1 MDLSWILDKEWGLRG
16 KKGTFSSRPL
26 KKEGRR
32 KPDHSLIYTTRKYK
46 NSINLKRIWHQ
57 QYLFHWELL
66 QISFRRGKSLRQ
78 AGRYVE

>member
-32 KPDHSLIYTTRKYK
+32 KPDQSLIYTTRKIQK
-46 NSINLKRIWHQ
+46 KKKNLKRTWYQ
-57 QYLFHWELL
+57 QYLFHW
-66 QISFRRGKSLRQ
+66 
-78 AGRYVE
+78 

>member
-32 KPDHSLIYTTRKYK
+32 KPDQSLIYTTRKIQK
-46 NSINLKRIWHQ
+46 K
-57 QYLFHWELL
+57 
-66 QISFRRGKSLRQ
+66 KKT
-78 AGRYVE
+78 

>member
-32 KPDHSLIYTTRKYK
+32 KPDHSLIYTTRKIQK
-46 NSINLKRIWHQ
+46 FNKPEKDMVSTVPLPLAIASNFFSSR
-57 QYLFHWELL
+57 
-66 QISFRRGKSLRQ
+66 
-78 AGRYVE
+78 

>member
-32 KPDHSLIYTTRKYK
+32 KPDHSLIYATRKIQK
-46 NSINLKRIWHQ
+46 FN
-57 QYLFHWELL
+57 
-66 QISFRRGKSLRQ
+66 KSEKDMASTVPLPLGITSNFVSSR
-78 AGRYVE
+78 